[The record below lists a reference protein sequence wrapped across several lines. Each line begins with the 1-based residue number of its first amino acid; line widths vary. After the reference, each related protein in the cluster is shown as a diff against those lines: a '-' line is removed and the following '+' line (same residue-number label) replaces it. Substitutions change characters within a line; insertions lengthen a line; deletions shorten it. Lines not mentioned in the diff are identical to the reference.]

1 MVIDDDTEGY
11 VAYYD
16 VQDEDDDAEP
26 RFFAIWT
33 TKKLMERCNNRFNQ
47 DDATDLL
54 MWQGY
59 PFFLSFLLQNPKS
72 FFQYQYRR
80 YQYQQ

>member
-1 MVIDDDTEGY
+1 MISENDTEGY

-47 DDATDLL
+47 DDATKIIRKMGKRDH
-54 MWQGY
+54 
-59 PFFLSFLLQNPKS
+59 
-72 FFQYQYRR
+72 
-80 YQYQQ
+80 

>member
-1 MVIDDDTEGY
+1 MISENDTEGY

-26 RFFAIWT
+26 RFFAT

-47 DDATDLL
+47 DDATKIIRKMGKRDH
-54 MWQGY
+54 
-59 PFFLSFLLQNPKS
+59 SKNK
-72 FFQYQYRR
+72 
-80 YQYQQ
+80 

>member
-26 RFFAIWT
+26 RFFCY
-33 TKKLMERCNNRFNQ
+33 LNNKEINGE
-47 DDATDLL
+47 
-54 MWQGY
+54 M
-59 PFFLSFLLQNPKS
+59 
-72 FFQYQYRR
+72 
-80 YQYQQ
+80 